1 MCVAGEIEVVD
12 LCAFKDGC
20 LLNSDVRREKQ
31 EPIGGVIGRQL
42 RSASIQLLD
51 YDSDILMTEM
61 PLFLDEVSKGSV
73 RSLPGDDTV
82 EAGQGFPCRPDLGL
96 RHPLLESGP
105 VQVEVGRNSRP
116 WHVRNSSMFINNEQ
130 VQWMNGVGMAAVAQ
144 PAAGGFCRPR
154 SPKQLPSMA
163 STRISCA

>member
-1 MCVAGEIEVVD
+1 MCVAGKVEVID

-20 LLNSDVRREKQ
+20 LLNSDVRRENQ
-31 EPIGGVIGRQL
+31 EPIVGVIAWQL

-51 YDSDILMTEM
+51 YDSDVLMTEM

-105 VQVEVGRNSRP
+105 VQVEVGRNFRP
-116 WHVRNSSMFINNEQ
+116 CHVRDSSMFINNEQ
-130 VQWMNGVGMAAVAQ
+130 QHKLNIPRVPAIRADSQSYAQ
-144 PAAGGFCRPR
+144 CEG
-154 SPKQLPSMA
+154 L
-163 STRISCA
+163 TRFA